1 MRVELCLHGLCVS
14 HSLRQLLKIFEKRGT
29 GRKTFYKKVF
39 LPVISHYS
47 YTQMQQKIDLNQIE
61 RFARERYIPVMLDD
75 TKELLFNV
83 VHEVQPKRIL
93 EIGTAVGYSGIV
105 MLLASPEAHLNTM
118 EISEELANIA
128 KQNFAKAGV
137 ENRVNI
143 FLGDAR
149 ELVAQLTGNYD
160 FIFMDGPKGQ
170 YEAFLPYLTELLDTG
185 GTLVCDNVLY
195 KGLVEHVPDDKRHK
209 HITVARNMHAFLD
222 DITANPR
229 YDTVLHRIGD
239 GVTVSVKKY

>member
-1 MRVELCLHGLCVS
+1 
-14 HSLRQLLKIFEKRGT
+14 
-29 GRKTFYKKVF
+29 
-39 LPVISHYS
+39 
-47 YTQMQQKIDLNQIE
+47 MQQKIDLNQIE

-83 VHEVQPKRIL
+83 VQEIQPKRIL

-105 MLLASPEAHLNTM
+105 MLLASPE
-118 EISEELANIA
+118 
-128 KQNFAKAGV
+128 
-137 ENRVNI
+137 
-143 FLGDAR
+143 AR

>member
-83 VHEVQPKRIL
+83 VQEVQPKRIL
-93 EIGTAVGYSGIV
+93 
-105 MLLASPEAHLNTM
+105 
-118 EISEELANIA
+118 
-128 KQNFAKAGV
+128 
-137 ENRVNI
+137 
-143 FLGDAR
+143 
-149 ELVAQLTGNYD
+149 
-160 FIFMDGPKGQ
+160 
-170 YEAFLPYLTELLDTG
+170 
-185 GTLVCDNVLY
+185 
-195 KGLVEHVPDDKRHK
+195 
-209 HITVARNMHAFLD
+209 
-222 DITANPR
+222 
-229 YDTVLHRIGD
+229 
-239 GVTVSVKKY
+239 